1 MKITLQT
8 DLEIWNMFRAGDREA
23 FARIFEQHYRQ
34 LYSYGKQ
41 FLVDVSLTEDAIQD
55 LFINLWRT
63 RENLSEVDNIK
74 FYLFRSLRRNIRRL
88 SEREKR
94 LQHQDVFQTDGS
106 ENSLIHSPDFGA
118 ESEESLLTRRLKS
131 LIENLPKRQREVVML
146 RYYENF
152 STHEIALIMGVTEK
166 TVRNTL
172 FNAMTT
178 LRGSSSLL
186 KACLGAILLFLF
198 LS

>member
-1 MKITLQT
+1 MQN
-8 DLEIWNMFRAGDREA
+8 DLEIWNRFRSGDREA
-23 FARIFEQHYRQ
+23 FARIFELHYRQ

-55 LFINLWRT
+55 LFISLWRT

-88 SEREKR
+88 SDKQR
-94 LQHQDVFQTDGS
+94 QTQQYDLLS
-106 ENSLIHSPDFGA
+106 ALADESSFPPDFMNEGGK
-118 ESEESLLTRRLKS
+118 SLLTRRLES
-131 LIENLPKRQREVVML
+131 IIAQLPKRQREVVML

-152 STHEIALIMGVTEK
+152 DTEEIALIMGITEK

-172 FNAMTT
+172 FNAMNS
-178 LRGSSSLL
+178 LRDSSHLL
-186 KACLGAILLFLF
+186 KACLAASWWLLLFI
-198 LS
+198 

>member
-1 MKITLQT
+1 
-8 DLEIWNMFRAGDREA
+8 MFRTGDREA
-23 FARIFEQHYRQ
+23 FARIFELHYRQ

-41 FLVDVSLTEDAIQD
+41 FLVDMSLTEDAIQD

-74 FYLFRSLRRNIRRL
+74 FYLFCSLRRNIRRL
-88 SEREKR
+88 SERQQRAQYQDIFMATNDSR
-94 LQHQDVFQTDGS
+94 LSQT
-106 ENSLIHSPDFGA
+106 PDFENGDD
-118 ESEESLLTRRLKS
+118 ESLLTRRLNA
-131 LIENLPKRQREVVML
+131 LIEDLPKRQREAIML
-146 RYYENF
+146 RYYQNF
-152 STHEIALIMGVTEK
+152 STDEIALIMGVTEK

-178 LRGSSSLL
+178 LRGSSNLL
-186 KACLGAILLFLF
+186 KACLGMALFILS

>member
-1 MKITLQT
+1 M
-8 DLEIWNMFRAGDREA
+8 
-23 FARIFEQHYRQ
+23 HYRQ

-55 LFINLWRT
+55 LFISLWRT

-88 SEREKR
+88 SERQQR
-94 LQHQDVFQTDGS
+94 MQPQDIFLATADHALLS
-106 ENSLIHSPDFGA
+106 HTPDFVHGDD
-118 ESEESLLTRRLKS
+118 ESLLTRRLNA
-131 LIENLPKRQREVVML
+131 LIEDLPRRQREVILL
-146 RYYENF
+146 RYYQKF
-152 STHEIALIMGVTEK
+152 STEEIALIMSITEK

-186 KACLGAILLFLF
+186 KACLGITLTILLFF
-198 LS
+198 

>member
-1 MKITLQT
+1 M
-8 DLEIWNMFRAGDREA
+8 GDREA
-23 FARIFEQHYRQ
+23 FARIFELHYRQ

-88 SEREKR
+88 SERQQRTQQKDILMASADESR
-94 LQHQDVFQTDGS
+94 LIQT
-106 ENSLIHSPDFGA
+106 PDFVNGDD
-118 ESEESLLTRRLKS
+118 ESMLTRRLNA
-131 LIENLPKRQREVVML
+131 LIEDLPRRQREVVRL
-146 RYYENF
+146 RYYQNF
-152 STHEIALIMGVTEK
+152 STEEISLIMGVTEK

-172 FNAMTT
+172 FNAMTS
-178 LRGSSSLL
+178 LRGSSNLL
-186 KACLGAILLFLF
+186 KACLGMALFILL
-198 LS
+198 SS